1 MEEPQFVKEMADNVA
16 RAESRDA
23 VVARLMFVF
32 DDEGSHITKQN
43 YKTDLLD
50 GLEWGAYRHYWKK
63 IAHVTKEEVLMVAFQ
78 LLSIRDGWNQA
89 DDDEDGGM
97 RNHWAIQMV
106 KYRGLLEHFLQTGDR
121 PNVKKNEDGILQLG
135 P

>member
-1 MEEPQFVKEMADNVA
+1 MADDAA

-50 GLEWGAYRHYWKK
+50 DLEWTAYMDHWHK
-63 IAHVTKEEVLMVAFQ
+63 ISNVTKKEVLSIAFQ
-78 LLSIRDGWNQA
+78 LLSVRDGWDQA
-89 DDDEDGGM
+89 DNDEDGRM
-97 RNHWAIQMV
+97 SNHWAIQI
-106 KYRGLLEHFLQTGDR
+106 
-121 PNVKKNEDGILQLG
+121 ILIFENSMI
-135 P
+135 